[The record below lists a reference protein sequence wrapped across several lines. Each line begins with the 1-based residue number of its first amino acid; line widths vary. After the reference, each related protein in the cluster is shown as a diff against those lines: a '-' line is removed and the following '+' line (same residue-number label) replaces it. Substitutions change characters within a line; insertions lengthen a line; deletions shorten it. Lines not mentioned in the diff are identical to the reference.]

1 MAARIGSRFLFL
13 PALLLTLLAAA
24 LAAPHARAQDKAP
37 GLVGIRI
44 GQNVSEVKDLLLM
57 DTAVPVW
64 SQEYLVRADLAPLHG
79 YKGGYVSYG
88 NCARPGRILRMKLNY
103 EDGGRRMFDK
113 LLAALK
119 ERYGKKPE
127 FRGDP
132 FGALKV
138 WKWSLRLPSGEN
150 VSLILENYE
159 GDDDLYSRGNTIR
172 LSVPAWINEEA
183 TCQAAREPA
192 SQPAP
197 GIVERPQ
204 AGGFDWFLPMK

>member
-1 MAARIGSRFLFL
+1 MAARIRNRFL
-13 PALLLTLLAAA
+13 LLLAFLAIV
-24 LAAPHARAQDKAP
+24 LSAPQAGAQDKAP

-57 DTAVPVW
+57 NTAVPVW
-64 SQEYLVRADLAPLHG
+64 SQEYLVRADLAPLQG

-88 NCARPGRILRMKLNY
+88 NCAKPGRILRLKLNY
-103 EDGGRRMFDK
+103 ADGDRKMFDK
-113 LLAALK
+113 LLGALK

-138 WKWSLRLPSGEN
+138 WKWSLRLPTGEN

-159 GDDDLYSRGNTIR
+159 GDDDLYSRGNSIR

-183 TCQAAREPA
+183 ACQAAREPG

-197 GIVERPQ
+197 GTAERPRS
-204 AGGFDWFLPMK
+204 GGFDWFLPMK